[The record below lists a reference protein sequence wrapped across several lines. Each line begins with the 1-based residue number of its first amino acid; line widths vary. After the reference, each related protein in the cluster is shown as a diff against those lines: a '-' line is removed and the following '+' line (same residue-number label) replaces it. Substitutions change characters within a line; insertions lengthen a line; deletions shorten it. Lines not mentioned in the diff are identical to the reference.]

1 MPVEI
6 VVAIIGAIE
15 AIGVA
20 IIGGIITSNRKKDE
34 ADRAERA
41 EKDRARE
48 ERDAANYDLLFSV
61 ADGVEVLLE
70 QAHGDRMNGNVE
82 KALESVRGAKS
93 KCNHLYN
100 REIAKLG

>member
-1 MPVEI
+1 MPVEV

-15 AIGVA
+15 ALGVA
-20 IIGGIITSNRKKDE
+20 VIGALITVYRKKDE
-34 ADRAERA
+34 AAQAVLA
-41 EKDRARE
+41 EKERARE
-48 ERDAANYDLLFSV
+48 RRDAHNYDLLFSV

-70 QAHGDRMNGNVE
+70 QAHGDKMNGNVE

-100 REIAKLG
+100 EQVAKI

>member
-1 MPVEI
+1 MPVEV

-20 IIGGIITSNRKKDE
+20 IIGGIITSNRRKDE
-34 ADRAERA
+34 ADRDARVKRE
-41 EKDRARE
+41 EARE
-48 ERDAANYDLLFSV
+48 RRDAANYDLLFAV

-70 QAHGDRMNGNVE
+70 QAHGEKMNGNVE
-82 KALESVRGAKS
+82 DALSSVRNAKS

-100 REIAKLG
+100 EQVAKL

>member
-6 VVAIIGAIE
+6 VVAIIGAIQ
-15 AIGVA
+15 ALGVA
-20 IIGGIITSNRKKDE
+20 VIGALITANRKKDE
-34 ADRAERA
+34 AVQAALA
-41 EKDRARE
+41 EKERARE
-48 ERDAANYDLLFSV
+48 RRDAANYDLLFSV

-70 QAHGDRMNGNVE
+70 QAHGDKMNGNVE

-100 REIAKLG
+100 EQVAKI

>member
-1 MPVEI
+1 MPVEV

-20 IIGGIITSNRKKDE
+20 IIGGIITSNRRKDE
-34 ADRAERA
+34 ADRDARA
-41 EKDRARE
+41 KREEARE
-48 ERDAANYDLLFSV
+48 RRDAANYDLLFAV

-70 QAHGDRMNGNVE
+70 QAHGDKMNGNVE
-82 KALESVRGAKS
+82 DALKSVRNAKS

-100 REIAKLG
+100 EQVAKL